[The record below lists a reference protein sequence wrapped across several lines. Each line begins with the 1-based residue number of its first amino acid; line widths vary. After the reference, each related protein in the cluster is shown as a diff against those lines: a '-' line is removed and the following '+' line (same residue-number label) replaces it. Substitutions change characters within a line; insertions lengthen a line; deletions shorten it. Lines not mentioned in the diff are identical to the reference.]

1 LAEMALLEERG
12 DGGSGCSVAGAAN
25 KRLRRK

>member
-1 LAEMALLEERG
+1 VEMALLEERG
-12 DGGSGCSVAGAAN
+12 DGGSGSSVAGAAN